1 MEGSLQHYPFVS
13 SLHCWLLPKGRLL
26 GFRSNSKRVQ
36 HEMHD
41 GSVFTED
48 EVDLPKQALFMQ
60 LGVRTP

>member
-1 MEGSLQHYPFVS
+1 
-13 SLHCWLLPKGRLL
+13 LL

-41 GSVFTED
+41 GSVFMED